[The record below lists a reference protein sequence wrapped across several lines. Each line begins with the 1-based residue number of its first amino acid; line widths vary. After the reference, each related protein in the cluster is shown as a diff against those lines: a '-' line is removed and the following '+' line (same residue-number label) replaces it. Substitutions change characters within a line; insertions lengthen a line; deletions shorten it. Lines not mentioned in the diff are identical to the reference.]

1 MNIVTL
7 TCVVAVI
14 ESLLTRR
21 NTIAILKCPKL
32 RSCLV
37 AEKTQEKMKKKCA
50 YHSWKRYGIDRC
62 IDDEL
67 WLKKLGFRY

>member
-14 ESLLTRR
+14 ESLLTGRD
-21 NTIAILKCPKL
+21 TIAILKCPKL

-37 AEKTQEKMKKKCA
+37 AEETQEKMKKK
-50 YHSWKRYGIDRC
+50 
-62 IDDEL
+62 
-67 WLKKLGFRY
+67 